1 MPNGY
6 DKMIARA
13 IINAQT
19 ASDGGKDLDIRYGE
33 NNHRHRSIIA
43 QGYNLKEK
51 FELRAINL
59 INGRKSSFHYYAS
72 YVVEGRY
79 AFVIVYFTYR
89 NEMGVRCQVSFHN
102 PYHPRSE
109 ISKHIGKGQKTH
121 WDHKNSRESCK
132 LLADIFDIK

>member
-19 ASDGGKDLDIRYGE
+19 ASDGGKDMNIQYGE
-33 NNHRHRSIIA
+33 NNHRHRSIIV
-43 QGYNLKEK
+43 QGYKLKEK

-59 INGRKSSFHYYAS
+59 INGRKSSFHYYVT
-72 YVVEGRY
+72 YVVEGWHD
-79 AFVIVYFTYR
+79 FVIVYFTYR

-102 PYHPRSE
+102 PYRPGSE
-109 ISKHIGKGQKTH
+109 ISKYIGKGQKTH

-132 LLADIFDIK
+132 FLADIFDIK